1 MNLQMCRR
9 LNQEFI
15 HPHIKQ
21 HGADLVSGMDQQSF
35 GFLFEAEVVDVTDA
49 DGVVSGCEI
58 RHHVSARRESEEVS
72 SGVARQR
79 VVALASS
86 VQFRCFPSSG
96 AALALNRW
104 MLLRP
109 DVTQFSETGNID
121 GALFV

>member
-1 MNLQMCRR
+1 MRSR

-21 HGADLVSGMDQQSF
+21 HGADLVSGTDQQSF
-35 GFLFEAEVVDVTDA
+35 GFLPEAEVGDVGNG

-58 RHHVSARRESEEVS
+58 RHHVPARRESEEVS

-86 VQFRCFPSSG
+86 VQ
-96 AALALNRW
+96 LTVL
-104 MLLRP
+104 
-109 DVTQFSETGNID
+109 
-121 GALFV
+121 